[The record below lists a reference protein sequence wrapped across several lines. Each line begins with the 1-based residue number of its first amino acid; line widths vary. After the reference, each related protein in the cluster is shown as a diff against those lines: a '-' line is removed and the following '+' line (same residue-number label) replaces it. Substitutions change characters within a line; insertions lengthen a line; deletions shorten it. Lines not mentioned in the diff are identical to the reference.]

1 MLLEVGSGRADNKA
15 SEDIAQI
22 VVTDAGTPV
31 GLRVEHVLLLVLNG
45 REEVD
50 HVLRRLGTWALSR

>member
-1 MLLEVGSGRADNKA
+1 MDGLTKKA
-15 SEDIAQI
+15 SEDAAQ
-22 VVTDAGTPV
+22 VSVTDANAPI

-50 HVLRRLGTWALSR
+50 HVLRRLGTGGLSR